1 MPGTGS
7 DVERSTQRLLAFFA
21 VLFVALIAQLTY
33 VQVWAAPGL
42 SARPSNTRALDAERK
57 IQRGSIVSA
66 DGVVLASSRQ
76 DGQYFVREY
85 PEGAIV
91 EPWMGYV
98 SLRYGRA
105 GLERVYND
113 VLSGESSLLSVR
125 TYLDML
131 TGKPQR
137 GADLRLTLD
146 MTVQRAAAT
155 ALGDRTGAVVALDPR
170 TGAIL
175 ALVSSP
181 RYDPNTL
188 DADWKALN
196 ADPARPLVDRSL
208 QGLYPPGSSFKPV
221 VAGAALQEG
230 RVRPTTPFVDT
241 GNYVAGGYPVHN
253 YGDEVFGPHDFATAM
268 AQSINTTF
276 AKVGVGLGADLLARY
291 AGNFG
296 FDRPVPGTLAIAQ
309 SFFPDPARM
318 DKAHVAQASFGQ
330 GQVLATPIEMALVA
344 AGVANGGQ
352 IMQPYLVAQIRDYL
366 QTVLVTAQRRVWL
379 RPLTAATAAQVRD
392 LMVGVVQRGTGT
404 AAAIP
409 GVTVAGK
416 TGTAE
421 VAKGDAH
428 AWFIGFAPAEAPQVA
443 VAVIVEHGGTGGA
456 AAAPIARAVMAAA
469 LGK

>member
-1 MPGTGS
+1 
-7 DVERSTQRLLAFFA
+7 VERATQRLLIFFA
-21 VLFVALIAQLTY
+21 VLFIGLIGQLTY

-42 SARPSNTRALDAERK
+42 RARPSNTRSLEAERAVE
-57 IQRGSIVSA
+57 RGAIVSA
-66 DGVVLASSRQ
+66 DGVVLASSRK
-76 DGQYFVREY
+76 DGRYFVREY
-85 PEGAIV
+85 PEGALV
-91 EPWMGYV
+91 EPWMGYT

-137 GADLRLTLD
+137 GADLQLTLA
-146 MTVQRAAAT
+146 MNVQRAAAE
-155 ALGDRTGAVVALDPR
+155 ALGDRVGAVVAIDPT

-188 DADWKALN
+188 DADWKTLN
-196 ADPARPLVDRSL
+196 ADPARPLVDRAL

-230 RVRPTTPFVDT
+230 RVQPTTPFVDT
-241 GNYVAGGYPVHN
+241 GTYVAGGYPVHN
-253 YGDEVFGPHDFATAM
+253 YDDKAYGEHDFTGALVK
-268 AQSINTTF
+268 SINTTF
-276 AKVGVGLGADLLARY
+276 AKVGVDVGADILARY
-291 AGNFG
+291 AGQFG
-296 FDRPVPGTLAIAQ
+296 FNRAVPGSLSIAR
-309 SFFPDPARM
+309 SSFPDPARM
-318 DKAHVAQASFGQ
+318 DVAHVAQASFGQ
-330 GQVLATPIEMALVA
+330 GEVLATPLEMALVA
-344 AGVANGGQ
+344 AGVGNGGQ
-352 IMQPYLVAQIRDYL
+352 IMRPYLVAQIKDYL
-366 QTVLVTAQRRVWL
+366 QTVLVTTQPGVWL
-379 RPLTAATAAQVRD
+379 RPLTPATAAQVRD
-392 LMVGVVQRGTGT
+392 MMVGVVNEGTGT

-421 VAKGDAH
+421 VDSGEPH
-428 AWFIGFAPAEAPQVA
+428 AWFIGFAPAEAPRVA
-443 VAVIVEHGGTGGA
+443 VAVIVEHGGTGGS